1 MYRTIV
7 EAVLAHADQEPDK
20 LAVGFKKNRITYG
33 LLKKQMM
40 AFAVRLK
47 DVYGIEKGDIV
58 MLSAVSKPDYIVA
71 WLAIQYLGAV
81 SVPLD
86 KTAKEANI
94 REIYEF
100 ISPKLLLTDNKFN
113 GENIAGINKISLKGL
128 YFDAVQAAENEEEV
142 ELPYQ
147 LPEME
152 KVAEMLFTT
161 GTTGKP
167 KGAMLTYSNI
177 YASTHNTWKGIGMQ
191 SLDRVLIPLPLN
203 HSVGMRVLRTI
214 LYIGASAV
222 IQNGF
227 TFAKKLEVNI
237 TEYECTGLVSVPAS
251 IEVVYRQMQ
260 DKFAAIMGRLRY
272 IEFGAGS
279 LSYDMKKKLVKA
291 LPKTIIYNTWG
302 STETGGAIF
311 LNVSEHFDKLTS
323 IGKPIDGVELKVV
336 DENGNTIKAQDINT
350 AGRMVLRGKMQM
362 AGYYHAP
369 EQTSEALVDGWLYT
383 NDIVYTDEDGYVYM
397 LGRAD
402 DIINVGGEKVSPVEV
417 ENIAAE
423 FDEIRE
429 CACIG
434 VDDPD
439 GVLGKV
445 PVLYIVLEERKFHK
459 EELIKFLSERMER
472 YKLPQHYVL
481 IQKLPRNRM
490 NKLNRK
496 ELYQLWKENGAKERM
511 NDTIRTI
518 LNRRSIREFTDQ
530 NISRADLEMIV
541 QCGIYAPS
549 GHNLQTW
556 RFTVIQNQGQISRL
570 KETAAKV
577 AREKNVYFYG
587 FQNPN
592 AVILISNDRKN
603 KNAIQ
608 DSACAAE
615 NMMLAAHS
623 YGIGSVWQNT
633 LYQISDEPE
642 IRELLREYDI
652 PDSHIVWT
660 ALLMGYPAQPG
671 RLLAKKMDVVRW
683 YPFDSK

>member
-1 MYRTIV
+1 M
-7 EAVLAHADQEPDK
+7 EAVLAHAGQKPDK
-20 LAVGFKKNRITYG
+20 LAVGFKKSHITYVS
-33 LLKKQMM
+33 LKNRMM
-40 AFAVRLK
+40 AFAFRLK
-47 DVYGIEKGDIV
+47 NVYGIDKGDIV

-71 WLAIQYLGAV
+71 WLAIQFLGAV

-113 GENIAGINKISLKGL
+113 NENAVGIHKISLKGL
-128 YFDAVQAAENEEEV
+128 YFEAVQAVENKEEV
-142 ELPYQ
+142 ELSYQ
-147 LPEME
+147 LPEMG
-152 KVAEMLFTT
+152 KVSEMLFTT

-177 YASTHNTWKGIGMQ
+177 YASTHNTWNGIGMQ
-191 SLDRVLIPLPLN
+191 SSDRILIPLPLN

-214 LYIGASAV
+214 FYIGASAV

-227 TFAKKLEVNI
+227 TFAKELEVNI

-291 LPKTIIYNTWG
+291 LPNTVIYNTWG

-311 LNVSEHFDKLTS
+311 LNVSEHPDKLTS

-336 DENGNTIKAQDINT
+336 DENGTAIKAKDMNT
-350 AGRMVLRGKMQM
+350 AGRMVLRGEMQM

-369 EQTSEALVDGWLYT
+369 EQTSATLVDGWLFT

-417 ENIAAE
+417 ENIAVE

-434 VDDPD
+434 VDDPE
-439 GVLGKV
+439 GILGKV
-445 PVLYIVLEERKFHK
+445 PVLYVVLEGSKFHK

-472 YKLPQHYVL
+472 YKLPQHYVV

-490 NKLNRK
+490 NKLKRK
-496 ELYQLWKENGAKERM
+496 DLYRLWKENGAKERM

-530 NISRADLEMIV
+530 NISRSDLEMIV

-556 RFTVIQNQGQISRL
+556 RFTVIQNQEQISRL
-570 KETAAKV
+570 KETADRV

-592 AVILISNDRKN
+592 VVILVSNDRKN
-603 KNAIQ
+603 KNAVQ

-642 IRELLREYDI
+642 IRELLREYEI

-660 ALLMGYPAQPG
+660 ALLMGYPAKSG
-671 RLLAKKMDVVRW
+671 KLLAKKMDVVRW
-683 YPFDSK
+683 YPLDTE